1 MAAWGEG
8 YLAYNS
14 WKVIITSTL
23 FTQLLLE
30 PYLHTQHTQLNASHF
45 CSCYARN
52 SSPHSLEMR
61 FFTLYH
67 GTSAVSRAKMETT
80 NQRLQIWD
88 SGKPT
93 ECWEP
98 TLPSMGVA
106 GFLATHHQTC
116 CDSSSHSECLHGRP
130 LTSLG
135 VYYKSGAWASRKE
148 PLPAP
153 ASILWNV

>member
-1 MAAWGEG
+1 MAAWAEG
-8 YLAYNS
+8 YLAYYS
-14 WKVIITSTL
+14 WKVIITLTL
-23 FTQLLLE
+23 FTHNNIHSWMHHIFVHAMHETVL
-30 PYLHTQHTQLNASHF
+30 
-45 CSCYARN
+45 
-52 SSPHSLEMR
+52 PHSLEMR
-61 FFTLYH
+61 FFPLYH
-67 GTSAVSRAKMETT
+67 GTSTVSRAKMETT

-98 TLPSMGVA
+98 ALPSMGVA
-106 GFLATHHQTC
+106 GFLASHHQTC

-153 ASILWNV
+153 TSILWNV